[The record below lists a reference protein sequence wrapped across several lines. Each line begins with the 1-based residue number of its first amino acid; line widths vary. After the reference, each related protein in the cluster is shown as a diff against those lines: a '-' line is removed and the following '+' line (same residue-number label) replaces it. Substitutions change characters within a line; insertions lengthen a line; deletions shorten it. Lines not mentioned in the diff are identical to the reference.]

1 MQYDDLV
8 VLSSLPRIHKYLRA
22 TNSSENLATKAYFL
36 NIDISG
42 NIFKAISFLEI
53 SLRNR
58 INSIAPIVLDTNVNE
73 WLFDITKGKISTS
86 IDFRKTRQKI
96 KEAIKLSKDGTHDQ
110 VLCQLSFGFW
120 SSIFSGY
127 NYVVLGSR
135 ILKYLHPNKNAN
147 PDLLRQK
154 LHSIRTIRN
163 RIAHQ
168 EPVIFDRKG
177 QLSSAQLTILL
188 KDIYWVQYYLYSRK
202 LSQIAFYEQI
212 KSDITRLDLLTKKR
226 KPSGMK

>member
-1 MQYDDLV
+1 MKYDDL
-8 VLSSLPRIHKYLRA
+8 LMLTSKPRISKYLHA
-22 TNSSENLATKAYFL
+22 SNNNQYLATKTYFL

-58 INSIAPIVLDTNVNE
+58 INTLAPIVLKSNQNR
-73 WLFDITKGKISTS
+73 WLFDIAQGKVSTS
-86 IDFRKTRQKI
+86 TEFNKTRNKI
-96 KEAIKLSKDGTHDQ
+96 KEAIKLSKDSTHDQ
-110 VLCQLSFGFW
+110 TLCQLSFGFW

-127 NYVVLGSR
+127 NYLILGSKL
-135 ILKYLHPNKNAN
+135 LKYIYPNKQVN
-147 PDLLRQK
+147 PGLIRQK
-154 LHSIRTIRN
+154 LHSIRVMRN

-177 QLSSAQLTILL
+177 KFSSNQLKSLV
-188 KDIYWVQYYLYSRK
+188 KDIYWVQAYLYSRK

-212 KSDITRLDLLTKKR
+212 RSDITRLEVCIKKR